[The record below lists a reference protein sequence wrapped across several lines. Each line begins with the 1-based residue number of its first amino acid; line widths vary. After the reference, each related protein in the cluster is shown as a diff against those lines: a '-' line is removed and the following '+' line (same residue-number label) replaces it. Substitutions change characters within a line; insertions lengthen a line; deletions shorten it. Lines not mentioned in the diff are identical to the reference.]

1 MSVME
6 KAKPDVLELAPGV
19 PKQPHI
25 GEHPLGLY
33 ALFFTEMWERFCFY
47 GMRALLIYY
56 MVKHLFLPEWQDKVV
71 GHHAIMNFLG
81 HIFGPMTTQQQSSQ
95 VYGLYTGFVYLT
107 PVLGGYI
114 ADKFIGQRKSVFV
127 GGIIMA
133 AGEFM
138 MMNESLFYPA
148 LLLLIIGNGFFKPN
162 ISTQV
167 GNLYPKGDPRRD
179 RAFMIFYVGINLG
192 AFLSPF
198 ICGYLGENVS
208 WSWGFG
214 SAGIGMLLGL
224 AVYAWGQRLLAP
236 DNVMKRATS
245 SEEKKVQYAPF
256 SKKDWNRVI
265 ALLVLC
271 ALNISFWAVYEQQ
284 GNTLA
289 LWADGNT
296 DRHFLAWEIP
306 ASWFQSVNPFM
317 IFAFTPFINMIW
329 RRQAEQGKEPSS
341 VAKMAI
347 GCMLLGVSFLVMIG
361 GARAYES
368 GAMASMWWL
377 VGCTLLLTV
386 GELYLSPVG
395 LSLVTKISPPRIV
408 SLMMGMWFVS
418 SFFGNYLSGYLGT
431 YWEKMSK
438 TSFFVMLAGISF
450 ATGVAMIA
458 LMAPLKRAIGD
469 ENAVHDD
476 HEPTE
481 PRDTSAKYG
490 TEKDEHRTVAQS
502 GIPPKKTGTE
512 AKSSAA

>member
-1 MSVME
+1 MSEMTVE
-6 KAKPDVLELAPGV
+6 GPETLGVAPGV
-19 PKQPHI
+19 PKQPNI

-33 ALFFTEMWERFCFY
+33 ALFFTEMWERFSYY
-47 GMRALLIYY
+47 GMRALLVYY
-56 MVKHLFLPEWQDKVV
+56 MTKHIFLADWQDKVI
-71 GHHAIMNFLG
+71 GHHGVMNFLG
-81 HIFGPMTTQQQSSQ
+81 LIFGPMTIQQQSSQ
-95 VYGLYTGFVYLT
+95 IYGLYTGFTYLT
-107 PVLGGYI
+107 PVLGGYL
-114 ADKFIGQRKSVFV
+114 ADKYIGQRKSVFV

-133 AGEFM
+133 AAQFTLMDER
-138 MMNESLFYPA
+138 LFYPG

-167 GNLYPKGDPRRD
+167 GNLYPQGDPRRD

-198 ICGYLGENVS
+198 ICGYLGENVG
-208 WSWGFG
+208 WKWGFC
-214 SAGIGMLLGL
+214 SAGVGMMLGL
-224 AVYAWGQRLLAP
+224 ALYAWGQRLLAP
-236 DNVMKRATS
+236 DNVMKRAS
-245 SEEKKVQYAPF
+245 SMTEEEKKVQQAPF
-256 SKKDWNRVI
+256 SKQDWSRVI
-265 ALLVLC
+265 ALCVLC
-271 ALNISFWAVYEQQ
+271 ALNITFWAVYEQQ

-296 DRHFLAWEIP
+296 DRHVLSWEIP
-306 ASWFQSVNPFM
+306 ASWFQSVNPAM
-317 IFAFTPFINMIW
+317 IFAFTPFINMLW
-329 RRQAEQGKEPSS
+329 RRQAERGKEPSS

-347 GCMLLGVSFLVMIG
+347 GCILLGVSFLVMIG

-377 VGCTLLLTV
+377 VGCTALLTV
-386 GELYLSPVG
+386 GELYLSPIG

-458 LMAPLKRAIGD
+458 LMAPLKKAIGD
-469 ENAVHDD
+469 ENAPAGPV
-476 HEPTE
+476 EPS
-481 PRDTSAKYG
+481 P
-490 TEKDEHRTVAQS
+490 
-502 GIPPKKTGTE
+502 
-512 AKSSAA
+512 